1 MKKINLEKLEVFLDI
16 AKTQR
21 VEQNVKSD
29 LADIMYKLGK
39 GIAYHALALKIYNSS
54 GETEYTDDECE
65 LIMEVSQTCAPF
77 FIDAINNALNED
89 NSKQVDK

>member
-29 LADIMYKLGK
+29 LADIMYKTGK
-39 GIAYHALALKIYNSS
+39 GIAYHALALKMYNSS

-65 LIMEVSQTCAPF
+65 LIKEVSQTCAPF
-77 FIDAINNALNED
+77 FIDAINEIL
-89 NSKQVDK
+89 K

>member
-1 MKKINLEKLEVFLDI
+1 MKKINLEKLEVFLNI

-29 LADIMYKLGK
+29 LADIMYKTGK

-65 LIMEVSQTCAPF
+65 LIREVSQTCAPF
-77 FIDAINNALNED
+77 FIDAINDIL
-89 NSKQVDK
+89 Q

>member
-1 MKKINLEKLEVFLDI
+1 MKKINLEKLEVFLNI

-29 LADIMYKLGK
+29 LADIMYKTGK

-65 LIMEVSQTCAPF
+65 FIREVSQTCAPF
-77 FIDAINNALNED
+77 FIDAINDIL
-89 NSKQVDK
+89 Q